1 REPGVLWA
9 RAGKAAGRPPAIGAA
24 HDRGRAVFLL
34 HTKKLGSS
42 KIERVLPRYRH
53 EALAAA
59 AGAALGPARQVAF
72 AHHRAHDAS
81 LRIHRFGQR
90 LDQRRRIG
98 ITLERSHANHASVV
112 DLRLECAEVRVMLD
126 ILNCHWVNSLPAG
139 ILRYRA
145 TSCQAPS
152 EESQARRTSVPA
164 PRAPWAGSAGRA

>member
-1 REPGVLWA
+1 MRQEFERRAEAIVGVLVDEAAERRQEAA
-9 RAGKAAGRPPAIGAA
+9 RLCARVVKDAGRAPAIGAA

-42 KIERVLPRYRH
+42 KIERALPRYRY

-90 LDQRRRIG
+90 LD
-98 ITLERSHANHASVV
+98 
-112 DLRLECAEVRVMLD
+112 
-126 ILNCHWVNSLPAG
+126 
-139 ILRYRA
+139 
-145 TSCQAPS
+145 
-152 EESQARRTSVPA
+152 
-164 PRAPWAGSAGRA
+164 